1 MNGKRRVTMD
11 DMKKNGLSCRK
22 RFYWGKGYSGRGILW
37 SADFACSRKLS
48 HHRSEYASGD
58 Y

>member
-1 MNGKRRVTMD
+1 MD
-11 DMKKNGLSCRK
+11 DMKKTDYRVEKDSIGV
-22 RFYWGKGYSGRGILW
+22 RGILW